1 LDEDRG
7 VDGDADRRKRIRWM
21 QRYLLNPPV
30 KVAVWAGLAPGYALV
45 ETTGRRT
52 GKRRRNVVGMK
63 LDGSTGWVVAEQ
75 GRHAGYVS
83 NLAATWVAEQVSR
96 AAIVSCDPVMCDV
109 LRQHGFP
116 VSDLMELRPGG
127 TGVLHSVVV
136 VATSAIRQEVG
147 GILSSVYAP
156 GVLARFGKGARQI
169 DIRTVAQ
176 QGPATY
182 QQQLSADQR
191 ARRESG
197 AELLTSSRITATPSA
212 RRELTAGLVDSRLL
226 VTIAALA
233 GQRPV
238 KILGFGHSGPGV
250 TPATSPLRSVELTQ
264 MPGGRQLP
272 RAEFLRSTL
281 AFLRAQRSPFYASGV
296 QEIRMTGGGTALRVI
311 FSAPSPL
318 GLLSGA
324 VATPPGG

>member
-1 LDEDRG
+1 MRTLFATLVLAAG
-7 VDGDADRRKRIRWM
+7 CAGDAPD
-21 QRYLLNPPV
+21 
-30 KVAVWAGLAPGYALV
+30 LAP
-45 ETTGRRT
+45 
-52 GKRRRNVVGMK
+52 
-63 LDGSTGWVVAEQ
+63 S
-75 GRHAGYVS
+75 
-83 NLAATWVAEQVSR
+83 AAPAV
-96 AAIVSCDPVMCDV
+96 DPSKFV
-109 LRQHGFP
+109 LP
-116 VSDLMELRPGG
+116 M
-127 TGVLHSVVV
+127 
-136 VATSAIRQEVG
+136 
-147 GILSSVYAP
+147 
-156 GVLARFGKGARQI
+156 
-169 DIRTVAQ
+169 
-176 QGPATY
+176 
-182 QQQLSADQR
+182 LSADQR

-197 AELLTSSRITATPSA
+197 AELLTSSRIAATPSA